1 MEVQHQV
8 VDQDLQVA
16 EAVEQALLVELLVH
30 LIVEQA
36 EQVLL

>member
-16 EAVEQALLVELLVH
+16 EVVEQALLVVLLVH